1 MMSIL
6 FAFSVAILVAATCA
20 DSTTFLGWQA
30 ITTFDGFVLH
40 GDGYRPVPQVE
51 GKKYPLIIFANSW
64 GVNETEYHVK
74 TLELAEEGYVTLEYQ
89 TRGWFKSGGLV
100 DVAGPLDR
108 RDISTVIDY
117 AFSKAEQWNINT
129 SVVAMV
135 GISYGGGLATQAA
148 GFEPRITTV
157 VSLSGW
163 GNLTKALY
171 DHTTVNRVWGDGL
184 LLLEYLLAR
193 PNPELYSIWNDLQN
207 HENLSGVEAFA
218 LRRSGEAN
226 LSYMNA
232 RKVPFFMS
240 NNFLDRLFKPNDQLE
255 FWLQLEGPKMLLL
268 NQGIHAQAEHFG
280 LLGESNYIWHQARR
294 WLDYWL
300 KGTQN
305 GILSEPPIRIQK
317 VFNTSDYYNLT
328 SWPTNRVTE
337 MPYFFGGRGTRQF
350 GTLGQPGGGSVVPD
364 NIHFNTSTGISNGIP
379 ILSDDI
385 NWLIPETNNLAT
397 SSTAGAIV
405 FVSPPLTAAAQICG
419 IPTVSLSFIPNNDT
433 WQIYGMLYDV
443 DDLDIGTIISDMFYT
458 NYGTGRPNN
467 QTVTLSTSF
476 HMLCRE
482 VSVGRRLG
490 VGLTLYNELYTT
502 ASQKLSVA
510 VNYGNGSWISLPL
523 FR

>member
-1 MMSIL
+1 M
-6 FAFSVAILVAATCA
+6 
-20 DSTTFLGWQA
+20 
-30 ITTFDGFVLH
+30 
-40 GDGYRPVPQVE
+40 
-51 GKKYPLIIFANSW
+51 
-64 GVNETEYHVK
+64 
-74 TLELAEEGYVTLEYQ
+74 
-89 TRGWFKSGGLV
+89 
-100 DVAGPLDR
+100 
-108 RDISTVIDY
+108 
-117 AFSKAEQWNINT
+117 
-129 SVVAMV
+129 
-135 GISYGGGLATQAA
+135 
-148 GFEPRITTV
+148 
-157 VSLSGW
+157 
-163 GNLTKALY
+163 
-171 DHTTVNRVWGDGL
+171 
-184 LLLEYLLAR
+184 
-193 PNPELYSIWNDLQN
+193 
-207 HENLSGVEAFA
+207 
-218 LRRSGEAN
+218 
-226 LSYMNA
+226 
-232 RKVPFFMS
+232 
-240 NNFLDRLFKPNDQLE
+240 
-255 FWLQLEGPKMLLL
+255 
-268 NQGIHAQAEHFG
+268 
-280 LLGESNYIWHQARR
+280 
-294 WLDYWL
+294 
-300 KGTQN
+300 
-305 GILSEPPIRIQK
+305 
-317 VFNTSDYYNLT
+317 FNTSDYYNLT

-337 MPYFFGGRGTRQF
+337 LPYFFGGRGTRQF